1 MATNTIPEKYDVLV
15 ALGEDAADG
24 AAAHESAIGLLQNT
38 EARIRSDLTALES
51 AQQDFQT
58 ARSASLALTAAQRTA
73 DSNGKSFI
81 ESAKNVLAPVLGKQ
95 WSTAWAPTG
104 FVTSLAIPRKLPE
117 RQTLLA
123 ALRDYFTANPAQENA
138 PLNVTAAQATTL
150 HTALSDARSA
160 VNAGLVARGQKKAA
174 RNTAQRALRKRLS
187 GLVGELGQ
195 LLGPNDPKWLAFGLN
210 MPGGETTPDAPS
222 ELVLTLGGPGEV
234 LVDWDDV
241 TNADHYRVFK
251 QEVGVDADF
260 VQVGSPDDSDFTI
273 DGLTGGNVLRMKV
286 SAVSGSLEGPTSDVA
301 EITVGGAPAGGVT
314 LTGQWD
320 AMAQQAE
327 LQWTAS
333 SDPNLQN
340 YQPRYTPG
348 ATFDEGSYFDMNA
361 QAPGTT
367 QMTTTDG
374 LLSPGDVATY
384 RVYVVLTTSEE
395 IASNDVTIQRPA

>member
-1 MATNTIPEKYDVLV
+1 MATNRVPNKYDLLV
-15 ALGEDAADG
+15 ALAEDAADG
-24 AAAHESAIGLLQNT
+24 AATHESAIGLLQNT
-38 EARIRSDLTALES
+38 EARIRTDLNALES
-51 AQQDFQT
+51 AQQTFQT
-58 ARSASLALTAAQRTA
+58 ARTTSRALTSAQRTA
-73 DSNGKSFI
+73 DANGKAFI
-81 ESAKNVLAPVLGKQ
+81 DAAKGVLAPVLGKQ
-95 WSTAWAPTG
+95 WSTAWVATG
-104 FVTSLAIPRKLPE
+104 FITSLEVPGKLAA

-123 ALRDYFTANPAQENA
+123 ALRDYLTANPANENSQ
-138 PLNVTAAQATTL
+138 LNVTAAQATAL

-160 VNAGLVARGQKKAA
+160 VNGGLVDRGQKRSA
-174 RNTAQRALRKRLS
+174 RDLAQRALKSRLG
-187 GLVGELGQ
+187 GLVEELGR
-195 LLGPNDPKWLAFGLN
+195 LLGPNDQRWLAFGLN

-222 ELVLTLGGPGEV
+222 DLVLTLGGPGEV

-241 TNADHYRVFK
+241 ANADHYRVFK

-260 VQVGSPDDSDFTI
+260 VHVGSPDDSDFTI
-273 DGLTGGNVLRMKV
+273 DGLTGGNVLRVKV

-314 LTGQWD
+314 LSGQWD
-320 AMAQQAE
+320 PMTSLLE

-348 ATFDEGSYFDMNA
+348 ATYDETSDFDLNA

-374 LLSPGDVATY
+374 LPSPGSVATY
-384 RVYVVLTTSEE
+384 RVYVVLTTGEE
-395 IASNDVTIQRPA
+395 IASNDLTIQRP

>member
-1 MATNTIPEKYDVLV
+1 MAQNPLPKDIDLLI
-15 ALGEDAADG
+15 ALGEKAADG
-24 AAAHESAIGLLQNT
+24 AAAHETAIGLLQNT
-38 EARIRSDLTALES
+38 ETRIRADLTSLQT
-51 AQQDFQT
+51 AQQDFLTGRTASVNATSAKQT
-58 ARSASLALTAAQRTA
+58 ADA
-73 DSNGKSFI
+73 NGKAFI
-81 ESAKNVLAPVLGKQ
+81 ATAKGVLAPVLGGQ
-95 WSTAWAPTG
+95 WSSAWLPTG
-104 FVTSLAIPRKLPE
+104 FVNSLAIPKSIDE
-117 RQTLLA
+117 RLTLLGM
-123 ALRDYFTANPAQENA
+123 LRDYFTANPAQENA
-138 PLNVTAAQATTL
+138 QLNVTAAQAGAL
-150 HTALSDARSA
+150 HTALSDAQAASA
-160 VNAGLVARGQKKAA
+160 AALVDKGQKRAA
-174 RNTAQRALRKRLS
+174 RNAARKALEKRLR
-187 GLVGELGQ
+187 GLVYELGQ
-195 LLGPNDPKWLAFGLN
+195 LLGPADPKWLAFGLN
-210 MPGGETTPDAPS
+210 IPGSETTPDAPS
-222 ELVLTLGGPGEV
+222 ALVLTLGGPGEV

-241 TNADHYRVFK
+241 ANADHYRVFK

-260 VQVGSPDDSDFTI
+260 VHVGSPDDSDFTI
-273 DGLTGGNVLRMKV
+273 DGLTGGNVLRVKV

-348 ATFDEGSYFDMNA
+348 PTFDEGSYFDMNA

-395 IASNDVTIQRPA
+395 IASNDVTIQRP